1 MTLKKRIYSL
11 GLTLALALSS
21 FPGVALAA
29 VSCSGGLNCTQSIR
43 LSPGWNAIH
52 VKVAPSDSATDQVF
66 ADFVD
71 GSGAQISSV
80 WTWLA
85 QRAKVDFIQDPNADD
100 MLSSPGWLRYFP
112 SAAPQAF
119 MTNLFAIQANRAY
132 LVKLEGGS
140 EVTLT
145 ISGQPVVPRISW
157 QSGEFNLTGF
167 HVDPTNPPAFSDF
180 FAGSSAHAG
189 QPVYRLMNDQWQQVT
204 PSSTVIDPDTAYW
217 VFSES
222 GSDYLGPMEV
232 DLPQIDRLEYGTI
245 LEQLTVRLQN
255 RLAVAH
261 TTTLQLLGGEPGLF
275 YANPDPV
282 SEQSWLPFGSGLAM
296 PIDAAAE
303 SRLPLGIRRA
313 DFEPN
318 TFEQTLEIKSTSGA
332 RWLVPITAAA
342 PTLNSLWVGSVTIN
356 QVSQVQNYLR
366 TCTKEPAQPVPID
379 TDSDGTFDGESEPVT
394 IGNNPGSGSDLCTDA
409 EGFPVEQS
417 SELGA
422 VAANFSFRVI
432 MHRESG
438 QVRLLKD
445 VIQMRADDGR
455 YVLLTDDSLIPN
467 FNGVLLRDG
476 EVVGRRMSTVAYD
489 FVGDTLAMAGGLDGL
504 LTADI
509 VLAADAPTNPFR
521 HYYHADHGGD
531 AYEVLRR
538 MEFTFAPVADGL
550 SANYDV
556 KQGRYREV
564 ISGLHKEQIVAAGS
578 FTLRHAAQIDT
589 LNQ

>member
-1 MTLKKRIYSL
+1 MTLKKRMYSL
-11 GLTLALALSS
+11 GLILAVALLSVPGIALA
-21 FPGVALAA
+21 G

-52 VKVAPSDSATDQVF
+52 VKVAPSDDATAQVF

-80 WTWLA
+80 WTWLPE
-85 QRAKVDFIQDPNADD
+85 RAKVDFIQDPNADA

-112 SAAPQAF
+112 SAAPEAF
-119 MTNLFAIQANRAY
+119 MNNLFAIQANRAY
-132 LVKLEGGS
+132 LVKLEGGTDA
-140 EVTLT
+140 TLT
-145 ISGQPVVPRISW
+145 ISGQPVVPRIRW
-157 QSGEFNLTGF
+157 QPGEFNLTGF
-167 HVDPTNPPAFSDF
+167 HVDSNNPPVFSDF

-189 QPVYRLMNDQWQQVT
+189 QPIYRLVGDQWQQVI
-204 PSSTVIDPDTAYW
+204 PSGTVIDPDAAYW
-217 VFSES
+217 VFSAS
-222 GSDYLGPMEV
+222 GSDYRGPMEV
-232 DLPQIDRLEYGTI
+232 DLPQIDRLEYGTT
-245 LEQLTVRLQN
+245 LEQLTLKLWN
-255 RLAVAH
+255 RLNVAH

-282 SEQSWLPFGSGLAM
+282 SEQDWLPLGSGVAI
-296 PIDAAAE
+296 PVGAAAE
-303 SRLPLGIRRA
+303 SRLPLGVRRA
-313 DFEPN
+313 DFAPN
-318 TFEQTLEIKSTSGA
+318 RFEQTLEITSTSGA

-342 PTLNSLWVGSVTIN
+342 PELSSLWVGTVTID

-366 TCTKEPAQPVPID
+366 TCTTEVPA
-379 TDSDGTFDGESEPVT
+379 GGEANQEAALVI
-394 IGNNPGSGSDLCTDA
+394 IGSNPGSGNDLCTDA
-409 EGFPVEQS
+409 KGFPIEQS

-467 FNGVLLRDG
+467 YNGVVLRDG
-476 EVVGRRMSTVAYD
+476 ERVGRRMSTVAYD
-489 FVGDTLAMAGGLDGL
+489 FAGDTLAMAGGLDGV

-509 VLAADAPTNPFR
+509 ILGADAPTNPFR
-521 HYYHADHGGD
+521 HHYHADHGGD
-531 AYEVLRR
+531 GYEVIRR
-538 MEFTFAPVADGL
+538 MEFTFGAVDKGL
-550 SANYDV
+550 GANYDL
-556 KQGRYREV
+556 KQGSYREV

-578 FTLRHAAQIDT
+578 FTLRHAAQINT